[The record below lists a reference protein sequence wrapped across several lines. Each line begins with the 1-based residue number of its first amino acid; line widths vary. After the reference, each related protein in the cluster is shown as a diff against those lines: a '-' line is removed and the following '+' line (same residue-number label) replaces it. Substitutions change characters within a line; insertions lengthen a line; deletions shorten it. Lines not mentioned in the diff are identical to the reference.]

1 MKSYRDCVA
10 EFTATKKNLDM
21 LDKES
26 DRISET
32 MREAVGKIVPLPMRK
47 INNEMVFS
55 ASETNEKLRELRD
68 RLNEIAGQKKIME
81 ITMKI
86 WKENARQAVFAE
98 TAGVIAEMIGKY
110 AGKPFG
116 EKTAAKFKEEF
127 KERTGFGIYFNREQY
142 REEICLVDVG
152 YFFRHGELEISV
164 KDKKLFDGN
173 KLVAC
178 DTEDLRLNYCADYV
192 ENPANRASEI
202 VNRFAELKAAY
213 EVFENQCKAFNEL
226 LPTSINNVY
235 TGNFKGYL
243 Y

>member
-10 EFTATKKNLDM
+10 EFTATKKNLDA
-21 LDKES
+21 LDGEI

-32 MREAVGKIVPLPMRK
+32 MRGVAGKLTPPSMRK
-47 INNEMVFS
+47 TAVNE
-55 ASETNEKLRELRD
+55 ELRELRD

-81 ITMKI
+81 ISMKI

-127 KERTGFGIYFNREQY
+127 KERTGFGIYFYREQY
-142 REEICLVDVG
+142 REEIHLVDVG
-152 YFFRHGELEISV
+152 YFFRCGDLEISLNGSIADN
-164 KDKKLFDGN
+164 KRLFDGN

-178 DTEDLRLNYCADYV
+178 DVKDLRLNYCADYV

-213 EVFENQCKAFNEL
+213 EVFEKQCNAFNEL
-226 LPTSINNVY
+226 LPSSINNVY
-235 TGNFKGYL
+235 AGNFKGYL

>member
-1 MKSYRDCVA
+1 MKSYSDCVA
-10 EFTATKKNLDM
+10 EFNATKKNIDAM
-21 LDKES
+21 DGEI

-32 MREAVGKIVPLPMRK
+32 MREVAGKIMPPSMRK
-47 INNEMVFS
+47 TAVNDE
-55 ASETNEKLRELRD
+55 LCELRD
-68 RLNEIAGQKKIME
+68 RMNKIAGQKKVME

-98 TAGVIAEMIGKY
+98 TAGVIAELIGKY

-142 REEICLVDVG
+142 REEICLIDVG

-164 KDKKLFDGN
+164 NDKKLFDGN

-178 DTEDLRLNYCADYV
+178 DAEDLRLNYCADYV
-192 ENPANRASEI
+192 ENPGNRASEI

-226 LPTSINNVY
+226 LPSSINNVY
-235 TGNFKGYL
+235 AGNFKGYL

>member
-1 MKSYRDCVA
+1 MKSYSDCVA
-10 EFTATKKNLDM
+10 EFNATKKNIDALDG
-21 LDKES
+21 EI

-32 MREAVGKIVPLPMRK
+32 MREVAGKIMPPSMRK
-47 INNEMVFS
+47 TAVNDE
-55 ASETNEKLRELRD
+55 LRELRG
-68 RLNEIAGQKKIME
+68 RMNKIAGQKKVME

-98 TAGVIAEMIGKY
+98 TAGVIAELIGKY

-142 REEICLVDVG
+142 REEICLIDVG

-164 KDKKLFDGN
+164 NDKKLFDGN

-178 DTEDLRLNYCADYV
+178 DAEDLRLNYCADYV
-192 ENPANRASEI
+192 ENPVNRASEI

-235 TGNFKGYL
+235 AGNFKGYL

>member
-10 EFTATKKNLDM
+10 EFTATKNNLDA
-21 LDKES
+21 LNGEI
-26 DRISET
+26 DRISDA
-32 MREAVGKIVPLPMRK
+32 MHEAVGKPTPPSMRK
-47 INNEMVFS
+47 PAV
-55 ASETNEKLRELRD
+55 NEKLRELRD
-68 RLNEIAGQKKIME
+68 RLNEIAGQKKVME

-116 EKTAAKFKEEF
+116 EKTAAKFKAEF
-127 KERTGFGIYFNREQY
+127 QERTGFSIYFNREQY
-142 REEICLVDVG
+142 CEEICLIDVG
-152 YFFRHGELEISV
+152 YFFRNRELEISV

-178 DTEDLRLNYCADYV
+178 DAEDLRLNYCADYV

-213 EVFENQCKAFNEL
+213 EVFEKQCNAFNEL
-226 LPTSINNVY
+226 LPSSINNVY
-235 TGNFKGYL
+235 AGNFKGYL